1 MGMAIHSPAHTA
13 VTPPAPP
20 APDRLT
26 GRARL
31 VLLVLCAAQFMVS
44 LDFSVLN
51 VALPVLG
58 DDLGL
63 SRSGLQWAITA
74 FALPSGGFLL
84 LFGRIADLYGRRR
97 MFLTGLAVFGAA
109 SLLATLAWNPAAFLT
124 GRALQGLGAAVIVP
138 TGMSL
143 LTTTFPE
150 GPLRDRALGISGTL
164 LSLGFTVGMVAGGTL
179 TDTLGWRST
188 MGLLTV
194 AAVAV
199 LATAPALL
207 TESRTPDRV
216 RLDVP
221 GAATVTGGLL
231 ALVYALST
239 AAEHGFGRPD
249 VQVSLVA
256 GAALLIAF
264 AVVES
269 RAPAPLVS
277 LPMLRRRT
285 VAFGNLGGLLTF
297 SMMTT
302 VVFVLTLYLQEVL
315 DLSAFGTGLVFG
327 VQGVASV
334 VAGVYA
340 PKVIGRI
347 GARRTLSVSLL
358 GQGLFFAA
366 LLGLDTDSGIWLA
379 TVAVSL
385 ASMCHLGAIIAYGL
399 TVTSGVPN
407 EEQGLATGLV
417 TTTQQVGLTIGIPLL
432 GVVATTQA
440 SLFDGVRIAVAVA
453 AGLLIVAAGV
463 VAAGLRRS
471 WAPRGPAG
479 ATPGPAAGAPP
490 AAAPPPPGRSCPRSA
505 HALFRPAARTRSPC
519 SSAACSCATPAPRPR
534 APPGAAPRRR
544 GRT

>member
-1 MGMAIHSPAHTA
+1 MAIDSSAPASPTA
-13 VTPPAPP
+13 PVPAPP
-20 APDRLT
+20 VPARLS

-97 MFLTGLAVFGAA
+97 LFLTGLAVFGAA
-109 SLLATLAWNPAAFLT
+109 SLLATLAWNPAAFLA
-124 GRALQGLGAAVIVP
+124 GRAFQGLGAAAIVP

-150 GPLRDRALGISGTL
+150 GPQRDRALGISGTL

-194 AAVAV
+194 AAAAV
-199 LATAPALL
+199 LVAAPGLL
-207 TESRTPDRV
+207 PESRTPDRP

-221 GAATVTGGLL
+221 GAVTVTGGLL
-231 ALVYALST
+231 AVIYALST
-239 AAEHGFGRPD
+239 AAEHGFGRTD
-249 VQVSLVA
+249 VR
-256 GAALLIAF
+256 AALAAGMALLVAF

-269 RAPAPLVS
+269 RAAAPLVS

-297 SMMTT
+297 STMSTII
-302 VVFVLTLYLQEVL
+302 FVLTLYLQEVL
-315 DLSAFGTGLVFG
+315 GLSAFGTGLVFG
-327 VQGVASV
+327 AQGLASV
-334 VAGVYA
+334 VAGMYA
-340 PKVIGRI
+340 PKVIGRV
-347 GARRTLSVSLL
+347 GARRTLSLSLL
-358 GQGLFFAA
+358 GQGLFIAA
-366 LLGLDTDSGIWLA
+366 LLTIGTDAGVWQA

-385 ASMCHLGAIIAYGL
+385 ASMFHLGAIIAYGL
-399 TVTSGVPN
+399 TVTSGVPDA
-407 EEQGLATGLV
+407 EQGLATGLV
-417 TTTQQVGLTIGIPLL
+417 TTTQQVGITIGIPLL
-432 GVVATTQA
+432 GVVATA
-440 SLFDGVRIAVAVA
+440 HDSLFDGVRTVIVVA
-453 AGLLIVAAGV
+453 AALLVLAAGV
-463 VAAGLRRS
+463 VAAGLRR
-471 WAPRGPAG
+471 P
-479 ATPGPAAGAPP
+479 
-490 AAAPPPPGRSCPRSA
+490 
-505 HALFRPAARTRSPC
+505 
-519 SSAACSCATPAPRPR
+519 
-534 APPGAAPRRR
+534 
-544 GRT
+544 

>member
-1 MGMAIHSPAHTA
+1 MAIDSPSPAA
-13 VTPPAPP
+13 VTAPLPAPS
-20 APDRLT
+20 DQGRLT
-26 GRARL
+26 GRARI

-97 MFLTGLAVFGAA
+97 LFLTGLVVFGAA

-124 GRALQGLGAAVIVP
+124 GRALQGLGAAAIVP

-179 TDTLGWRST
+179 TETLGWRST

-199 LATAPALL
+199 LAAAPALL
-207 TESRTPDRV
+207 TESRTPDRP

-221 GAATVTGGLL
+221 GAVTVTGGLL
-231 ALVYALST
+231 ALIYALST
-239 AAEHGFGRPD
+239 AAEHGFGRVD
-249 VQVSLVA
+249 VQASLAA
-256 GAALLIAF
+256 GLVLLAAF

-269 RAPAPLVS
+269 RASAPLVS

-297 SMMTT
+297 SMMSTI
-302 VVFVLTLYLQEVL
+302 VFVLTLYLQEVL

-327 VQGVASV
+327 AQGVASV
-334 VAGVYA
+334 AAGVYA
-340 PKVIGRI
+340 PKVIGRF
-347 GARRTLSVSLL
+347 GARRTLAASLL
-358 GQGLFFAA
+358 GQGLFIAA
-366 LLGLDTDSGIWLA
+366 LLGLGTGSGVWLA

-385 ASMCHLGAIIAYGL
+385 ASMCHLGAIIAYGV

-417 TTTQQVGLTIGIPLL
+417 TTTQQVGLTVGIPLL
-432 GVVATTQA
+432 GVLATTQG
-440 SLFDGVRIAVAVA
+440 SLFDGVRTVVAVA
-453 AGLLIVAAGV
+453 AGLLVVAAGV
-463 VAAGLRRS
+463 VGAGLRR
-471 WAPRGPAG
+471 A
-479 ATPGPAAGAPP
+479 
-490 AAAPPPPGRSCPRSA
+490 
-505 HALFRPAARTRSPC
+505 
-519 SSAACSCATPAPRPR
+519 
-534 APPGAAPRRR
+534 
-544 GRT
+544 